1 MAKVQ
6 IKSEKNTPFGG
17 IFHVGEHFSRYMAR
31 LSTKSR
37 VSVYVVRRAGIV
49 GGRVQ
54 ILPWTPEFN
63 ASKVRV
69 YIALKTAN
77 IKFSRSIMP
86 FVKFSMG
93 YPQQDSAEFARN
105 NVEVPWKWRRREA
118 IFHDFAPFLPLH
130 YAYEGRFF
138 SLTQRHLSCQT
149 YRFLEDFLYKSPF
162 RSEKALH
169 HA

>member
-1 MAKVQ
+1 MPL
-6 IKSEKNTPFGG
+6 KSE
-17 IFHVGEHFSRYMAR
+17 FH
-31 LSTKSR
+31 
-37 VSVYVVRRAGIV
+37 
-49 GGRVQ
+49 
-54 ILPWTPEFN
+54 

-149 YRFLEDFLYKSPF
+149 YRFLEDFLYILEPFSLKKSTPPRVKMPKSKHLATQNKAKLF
-162 RSEKALH
+162 IEKPCFHRHLSSL
-169 HA
+169 